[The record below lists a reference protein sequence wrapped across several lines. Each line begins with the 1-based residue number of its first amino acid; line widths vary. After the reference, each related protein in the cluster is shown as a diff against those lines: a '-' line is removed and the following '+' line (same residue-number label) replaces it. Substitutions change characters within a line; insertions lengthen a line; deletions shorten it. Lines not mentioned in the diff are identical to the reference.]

1 MQFTFIDMAGKTI
14 FIRDDAERATWTQEE
29 LTLEVEFPY
38 ISGKSICT
46 GQRILFRNPST
57 GEPHIY
63 EVKQA
68 KTLEPDHYQSVTA
81 ENICISE
88 LSDEFIDTQ
97 EITDKK
103 ANAALSTVLSGTQW
117 QVGTVGVNPVSSL
130 SVSRGTVWQAVLQ
143 IKSNWNVYIEPRVT
157 IAANGTITRCLDII
171 STAGVWN
178 GLRLSIDKN
187 MLSPSVTY
195 DDSELVTALYG
206 FGGTTTATSQSE
218 EAKEIT
224 FKDVVWT
231 KTADHPAKP
240 AGKTYLEDPDATA
253 AYGRNGRARFG
264 YYQNTDI
271 LDPNVLLQKTWESLK
286 QSSKPAISID
296 GTVED
301 LYCMGYAD
309 EPIRLHD
316 IAMVEVLPAGYKDR
330 LQIIRITTDLLDPTQ
345 TTVTIGAYIP
355 NIIYINNANQEYI
368 TGERG
373 GSGGGGGRNKSNQP
387 ERSEYETEF
396 VRNNRE
402 IKLRA
407 YQNDL
412 DDLDSNVKKMD
423 TTLTITAEGL
433 KAEVI
438 DRRNADSELSS
449 TISQTANQIDIEV
462 KRAKKAEGDL
472 SGRITVNSNKVG
484 LVVTESGQGYTI
496 NSASIVA
503 GINGQHGSYIKLKAD
518 TIDLSGYVT
527 ASQLS
532 AANAKIDNLTSGRS
546 TAAELNATRSHL
558 GNCEAPILR
567 SYDFTYQSH
576 SISIKTVTIGG
587 TTYHLL
593 GY

>member
-1 MQFTFIDMAGKTI
+1 MEGKTL
-14 FIRDDAERATWTQEE
+14 FIRDDAERAQWTQEE
-29 LTLEVEFPY
+29 LTLEIEFPH
-38 ISGKSICT
+38 IAGKSIST
-46 GQRILFRNPST
+46 GQRILFRNPAT
-57 GEPHIY
+57 DEPQIY

-68 KTLEPDHYQSVTA
+68 KSLEPDHYQSVTA

-88 LSDEFIDTQ
+88 LSDDHIDNQ
-97 EITDKK
+97 EITDKS
-103 ANAALSTVLSGTQW
+103 ASDALTTVLSGTLW
-117 QVGTVGVNPVSSL
+117 RVGTVGVNPVSSL
-130 SVSRGTVWQAVLQ
+130 SVPRGSVWQAVLQ
-143 IKSNWNVYIEPRVT
+143 IKSNWNVYIEPRVS
-157 IAANGTITRCLDII
+157 IAANGTITRYLDII

-187 MLSPSVTY
+187 MLNPSVTY

-206 FGGTTTATSQSE
+206 YGGTTTATSQGE
-218 EAKEIT
+218 ESKEIT
-224 FKDVVWT
+224 FRDVVWQ

-240 AGKTYLEDPDATA
+240 AGKIYLEDPDATA

-264 YYQNTDI
+264 FYQNTDI

-301 LYCMGYAD
+301 LHGMGYAD
-309 EPIRLHD
+309 VPIRLHD

-330 LQIIRITTDLLDPTQ
+330 LQVIRLTTDLLDPTQ
-345 TTVTIGAYIP
+345 TSVTIGAYIP
-355 NIIYINNANQEYI
+355 NIIYINNKNQEYI

-373 GSGGGGGRNKSNQP
+373 GSGNGGGRNKSPQP

-396 VRNNRE
+396 KRNNRE
-402 IKLRA
+402 IVLRA

-412 DDLDSNVKKMD
+412 DDLDNDVKLMD

-433 KAEVI
+433 KAEVT
-438 DRRNADSELSS
+438 DRRNADEKLNTSI
-449 TISQTANQIDIEV
+449 TQTAKEVTIEV
-462 KRAKKAEGDL
+462 NRAKKAEGEL
-472 SGRITVNSNKVG
+472 SGKITVNANKIA
-484 LVVTESGQGYTI
+484 LVVTETGQGYTV

-503 GINGQHGSYIKLKAD
+503 GINSGHGSYIKLAAD
-518 TIDLSGYVT
+518 TINLSGYVT
-527 ASQLS
+527 ASELS
-532 AANAKIDNLTSGRS
+532 ATNAKINNLTSGRS

>member
-1 MQFTFIDMAGKTI
+1 MQFTFIDMAGKTL

-38 ISGKSICT
+38 IAGKSIST
-46 GQRILFRNPST
+46 GQRILFRNPAT
-57 GEPHIY
+57 NEPHIY

-103 ANAALSTVLSGTQW
+103 ANAALSTVLSSTQW
-117 QVGTVGVNPVSSL
+117 QVGSVGVNPVSSL

-157 IAANGTITRCLDII
+157 IAANGTITRYLDII

-218 EAKEIT
+218 ESKEIT
-224 FKDVVWT
+224 FKDVVWNR
-231 KTADHPAKP
+231 TADHPAKP

-264 YYQNTDI
+264 FYQNTDI
-271 LDPNVLLQKTWESLK
+271 LDPNILLQKTWESLK

-355 NIIYINNANQEYI
+355 NIIYISNKDHEYI

-373 GSGGGGGRNKSNQP
+373 GSGGGGGRNKSPQP

-396 VRNNRE
+396 KRNNRE
-402 IKLRA
+402 IVLRA

-412 DDLDSNVKKMD
+412 DNLDSDVKDMD

-433 KAEVI
+433 KSEVI

-449 TISQTANQIDIEV
+449 DISQNANQIDIEV

-484 LVVTESGQGYTI
+484 LLVTESGQGYTI

-503 GINGQHGSYIKLKAD
+503 GINSQHGSYIKLKAD

-567 SYDFTYQSH
+567 SYDFTYQGH
-576 SISIKTVTIGG
+576 SISFETVTIGG